1 MAFVHTFHIKI
12 RVMFMFWLSFFFCLW
27 LTLFPQRPI
36 SNPYYQTKLWIFFL
50 LFSNQ
55 LIFFESCTKPN
66 RVDTFD
72 WTIFAHL
79 LIIHLKSIW
88 LVQKLFTFR
97 INYYKEREK
106 MMQKWSNICQKIYF
120 WNGFLF
126 EYVYIYIWVC
136 VLSCKSITSNNFLLI
151 SQSGRQACRR
161 STLSMCERS
170 NE

>member
-1 MAFVHTFHIKI
+1 MCANRIQIKLKLKIQPKQRKIVDEIEKNGICSHIPHQNTSHVHVLII
-12 RVMFMFWLSFFFCLW
+12 IFFCLW

-126 EYVYIYIWVC
+126 EYVYIYMSVC
-136 VLSCKSITSNNFLLI
+136 SIVQVDNI
-151 SQSGRQACRR
+151 K
-161 STLSMCERS
+161 
-170 NE
+170 